1 MYAYDVGL
9 DLSAFCIRI
18 DYLLC
23 AVAAGV
29 VEVEENGIFWSPNNP
44 SRRADKARCHG
55 HGEEE
60 SVLTGAVAVVVR
72 QDRMSPWQG
81 QRRRPWCQP

>member
-9 DLSAFCIRI
+9 DLSAFCVRI

-44 SRRADKARCHG
+44 SRQADEARRHG

-60 SVLTGAVAVVVR
+60 SVLMGAVAAVVS
-72 QDRMSPWQG
+72 QDRLSPRRG
-81 QRRRPWCQP
+81 QRRRPRCRP